1 MRKFTTATKLIAAG
15 LMAGAL
21 IATSVSS
28 SQGLAISPKAAAVT
42 KKLLWKQEF
51 AGKSGVKPSSKIFS
65 YDMGGGGWGNNEH
78 EAYTDHNA
86 ALDGKGAL
94 AITLKRIT
102 VDPTDLFET
111 CPIDTPGNACEF
123 ESSRIQTMGKLNF
136 QYGRLEA
143 RIKVPVGDGTW
154 PAFWLLGSDIGT
166 NAWPNCG
173 EIDIME
179 TKGAEPYTVHGTAHG
194 PGYSGGD
201 GIVSTLTSRSR
212 LGSGYHIY
220 ALDWTKNKMV
230 WSLDGKVYH
239 VVTPSIV
246 GNHTYV
252 FNKPMFMILNVAAGG
267 WFAGDIDP
275 DLNSAQMS
283 IDYIRYY
290 SLNGQGKVTGS
301 KTAIAAGKP

>member
-1 MRKFTTATKLIAAG
+1 MSKFTAAAKLVAAG
-15 LMAGAL
+15 LVASAL
-21 IATSVSS
+21 ITASVSS
-28 SQGLAISPKAAAVT
+28 SQAVPTSPKQATVT

-51 AGKSGVKPSSKIFS
+51 TGSSGVKPSSKIFN

-78 EAYTDHNA
+78 QAYTDHNA
-86 ALDGKGAL
+86 TLTGSGGL
-94 AITLKRIT
+94 AIKLQRIT
-102 VDPTDLFET
+102 PDLTDLYET
-111 CPIDTPGNACEF
+111 CPIDTVGNACEF
-123 ESSRIQTMGKLNF
+123 ESSRIQTKGKLNF

-143 RIKVPVGDGTW
+143 RIKVPTGDGTW
-154 PAFWLLGSDIGT
+154 PAFWLLGSDIST

-179 TKGAEPYTVHGTAHG
+179 TKGSEPYTVHGTAHG

-201 GIVSTLTSRSR
+201 GIVNTQTLSAR
-212 LGSGYHIY
+212 LGAGYHIY

-230 WSLDGKVYH
+230 WSIDGKPYH

-275 DLNSAQMS
+275 DLNSAQMT

-290 SLNGQGKVTGS
+290 SLNGQGRVTGS
-301 KTAIAAGKP
+301 AAAIAAGKP